1 MKVNGYT
8 IHPIALALYGPMA
21 QITQHANSEA
31 HDRLLIADMATT
43 DEGAHT
49 PAASVTIFGR
59 PALLSLRDKLVEIY
73 PLPAT
78 DNGPLVQQ
86 RDELLSVLQDLSRH
100 FTGKWVYDTRD
111 QSEIDAHRVA
121 AEAKALALIAKATPQ
136 EGGAA

>member
-8 IHPIALALYGPMA
+8 IHPIALATHGPMA
-21 QITQHANSEA
+21 QITQHASSEA

-59 PALLSLRDKLVEIY
+59 SALLSLRDKLVEIY
-73 PLPAT
+73 PLPAP

-86 RDELLSVLQDLSRH
+86 RDELLAALMEADEDFKREG
-100 FTGKWVYDTRD
+100 FEEG
-111 QSEIDAHRVA
+111 DAYRAPIRA
-121 AEAKALALIAKATPQ
+121 AIAKVK
-136 EGGAA
+136 GGAA